1 MTNRSGRTTTR
12 ITARCLLPSL
22 MPEDPITRG
31 IPEITADIYRLEV
44 KVGNVRAGL
53 TGGYAPHLADELA
66 EHWPKPDP
74 AA

>member
-1 MTNRSGRTTTR
+1 
-12 ITARCLLPSL
+12 

>member
-1 MTNRSGRTTTR
+1 
-12 ITARCLLPSL
+12 

-53 TGGYAPHLADELA
+53 TGGYAPEQLGDVPGELRQAASQLSHLADELA

-74 AA
+74 TA